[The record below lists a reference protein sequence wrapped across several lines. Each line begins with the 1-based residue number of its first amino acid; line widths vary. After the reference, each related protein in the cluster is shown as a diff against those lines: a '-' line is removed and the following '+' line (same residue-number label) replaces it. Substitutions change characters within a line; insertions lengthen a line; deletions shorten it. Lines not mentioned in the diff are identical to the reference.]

1 MAFLKEEGISR
12 LDIVSYISHGI
23 SKLLPAKTGVPG
35 QGGPSPDEEGE
46 EAPADPLAQ
55 FAVNL
60 NERARAGDIDPLIG
74 RQSQVERALH
84 VLARRRKNNPLFV
97 GDAGVGKTAIVEG
110 LARRIELGE
119 APPALAGAT
128 IYALDMGAMVAGTRY
143 RGDFEERFK
152 AVLKALAEK
161 DNAIVFIDELHTI
174 VGAGAASGGAMDASN
189 LIKPALA
196 NGKLRCIGTTTH
208 KEYRSY
214 IEKDRALARRFQ
226 AIEVDEPSIEDTI
239 KVLTGLREQ
248 YEEFHGVSYTNKSL
262 RAAAELSARYLN
274 DRRLPD
280 KAIDL
285 IDEAGAATKLKKGK
299 IKGTRRRVRSRD
311 IETVLATMA
320 RIPPRRVEA
329 DDRERLAN
337 LDGELKGKIYGQDP
351 AVERVAQA
359 IKMNRAG
366 LGLPNRPIGSFLF
379 AGPTGVGKTELAKQ
393 LAETLGVQFLRFD
406 MSEYMERHTVSRLIG
421 APPGY
426 VGFDQGGLLT
436 DAIHQNPHAVLLLD
450 EIEKAHPD
458 LFNLLLQVMDHGA
471 LTDNNGRKS
480 DFRHVIL
487 IMTSNVGARE
497 LSRRMPGFGTGGE
510 ERFGDTDEA
519 FRRMFS
525 PEFRNRLDAK
535 VDFAP
540 LDPAVMSRI
549 VDKFI
554 GRAVGAAGREEGQDR
569 PDRSG
574 PRLSGQEGL
583 RPAQRRAPA
592 GARHPGR
599 GQAAADRRAAVRQA
613 GRRRHRPDRRRRRQD
628 HVRDRRR
635 LRPVPPRR
643 ARRIT
648 ASGSSSPIA
657 ARGTAPAGRR
667 RRTGRPVRLPTA
679 PPRLIAIT
687 SSALPGGAQAG
698 GDGGGHQLD
707 GGAPEHPERHP
718 VEQLQQDQR
727 RRRARD
733 RRSQPAHG
741 AGDEGRRQ
749 QAVQA
754 EPAVQP
760 VKVQQRQHLGGDA
773 DRVGQPP
780 RQRPQA
786 QVAQEHAQEHVVGG
800 HARPVQRAGNQQQA
814 QPAVVQQGAHVGHP
828 WSRGAL
834 AGAAQLQGCDEGAAQ
849 PDPHRHRNQRP
860 DRRTQPR
867 WISTPT
873 VMHAQTK
880 PTEPHWRSRP

>member
-1 MAFLKEEGISR
+1 MSMLSPELETAIRHALDDATERGHEFSGLEHLLLALLADEKTAEVIKHCGGSLGRLDKKLEEFLDTQLKPLPEDERDRAQPTLAFARVVQRAVNHVLGAGKQQANGPNVLVALFSEPESHAVAFLKEEGISR
-12 LDIVSYISHGI
+12 LDVVSYISHGI

-35 QGGPSPDEEGE
+35 QGGPTPDEDAE

-60 NERARAGDIDPLIG
+60 NERARAGEIDPLIG
-74 RQSQVERALH
+74 RHAQVERALH

-119 APPALAGAT
+119 APKALSGAT

-161 DNAIVFIDELHTI
+161 KDAIVFIDELHTI

-226 AIEVDEPSIEDTI
+226 AIEVEESSIEDTV
-239 KVLTGLREQ
+239 KVLMGLRER
-248 YEEFHGVSYTNKSL
+248 YEEFHGVSYTQKAL

-285 IDEAGAATKLKKGK
+285 IDEAGATAKLKPGK
-299 IKGTRRRVRSRD
+299 IKGAKRRVRSAD
-311 IETVLATMA
+311 IEMVVATMA

-337 LDGELKGKIYGQDP
+337 LEGELKAKIYGQDP

-366 LGLPNRPIGSFLF
+366 LGLPNRPIGSFVF

-458 LFNLLLQVMDHGA
+458 LFNLLLQVMDHGS

-497 LSRRMPGFGTGGE
+497 LSRRMPGFGVGAE
-510 ERFGDTDEA
+510 ERVGDTDEA
-519 FRRMFS
+519 FKRMFS

-540 LDPAVMSRI
+540 LDPAVMGRI
-549 VDKFI
+549 VDKFVSELSTQLAEKKVKI
-554 GRAVGAAGREEGQDR
+554 LLTEAARAYLAKKGYD
-569 PDRSG
+569 P
-574 PRLSGQEGL
+574 LN
-583 RPAQRRAPA
+583 
-592 GARHPGR
+592 GARPLGR
-599 GQAAADRRAAVRQA
+599 VIQDEVKRPLTDELLFGKLTSGGTVTVDAADDKITFAVEA
-613 GRRRHRPDRRRRRQD
+613 G
-628 HVRDRRR
+628 
-635 LRPVPPRR
+635 
-643 ARRIT
+643 
-648 ASGSSSPIA
+648 
-657 ARGTAPAGRR
+657 
-667 RRTGRPVRLPTA
+667 
-679 PPRLIAIT
+679 
-687 SSALPGGAQAG
+687 
-698 GDGGGHQLD
+698 
-707 GGAPEHPERHP
+707 
-718 VEQLQQDQR
+718 
-727 RRRARD
+727 
-733 RRSQPAHG
+733 
-741 AGDEGRRQ
+741 
-749 QAVQA
+749 
-754 EPAVQP
+754 
-760 VKVQQRQHLGGDA
+760 
-773 DRVGQPP
+773 
-780 RQRPQA
+780 
-786 QVAQEHAQEHVVGG
+786 
-800 HARPVQRAGNQQQA
+800 
-814 QPAVVQQGAHVGHP
+814 
-828 WSRGAL
+828 
-834 AGAAQLQGCDEGAAQ
+834 
-849 PDPHRHRNQRP
+849 
-860 DRRTQPR
+860 
-867 WISTPT
+867 
-873 VMHAQTK
+873 
-880 PTEPHWRSRP
+880 

>member
-1 MAFLKEEGISR
+1 MSMLSPELETAIRHALDDATNRGHEFSGLEHLLLALMVDDKTAEVIKQCGGSISRLIKKLEKYLDEEVKPLPEEDRERAQPTLAFARVVQRAVNHVLGAGKEQASGPNVLVAFFAEPESNAVAFLKEEGISR
-12 LDIVSYISHGI
+12 LDVVSYISHGI

-35 QGGPSPDEEGE
+35 EDGPASDDEGE
-46 EAPADPLAQ
+46 EAPVDPLAQ

-60 NERARAGDIDPLIG
+60 NERARAGEIDPLIG
-74 RQSQVERALH
+74 RQPQIERALH

-110 LARRIELGE
+110 LARKIELGE
-119 APPALAGAT
+119 APAALAGAV

-152 AVLKALAEK
+152 AVIKALGEK
-161 DNAIVFIDELHTI
+161 ENAIVFIDELHTI

-226 AIEVDEPSIEDTI
+226 PIEVEEPSIEETI
-239 KVLTGLREQ
+239 KVLSGLRER
-248 YEEFHGVSYTNKSL
+248 YEEFHGVNYTDKSL
-262 RAAAELSARYLN
+262 RAAAELSSRYLN

-285 IDEAGAATKLKKGK
+285 IDEAGAAAKLKKGK
-299 IKGTRRRVRSRD
+299 LKGAKRQVRSKD
-311 IETVLATMA
+311 IEVVLATMA
-320 RIPPRRVEA
+320 RIPARTVEA
-329 DDRERLAN
+329 DDRTRLAN
-337 LDGELKGKIYGQDP
+337 LEKELKAKIYGQDA

-366 LGLPNRPIGSFLF
+366 LGLPQRPIGAFVF

-480 DFRHVIL
+480 DFRHVVL

-497 LSRRMPGFGTGGE
+497 LSRRMPGFGVGAD

-519 FRRMFS
+519 FKRMFS

-540 LDPAVMSRI
+540 LDPKIMGQI

-554 GRAVGAAGREEGQDR
+554 AELGTQLAERKVKIELTEAARAYLAKKGYDPMNGARPLGRVIQDEVKRPLTDEMLFGKLASGGSVRVDVADDKVTFAFAAAG
-569 PDRSG
+569 S
-574 PRLSGQEGL
+574 
-583 RPAQRRAPA
+583 
-592 GARHPGR
+592 
-599 GQAAADRRAAVRQA
+599 AAA
-613 GRRRHRPDRRRRRQD
+613 
-628 HVRDRRR
+628 
-635 LRPVPPRR
+635 
-643 ARRIT
+643 
-648 ASGSSSPIA
+648 
-657 ARGTAPAGRR
+657 
-667 RRTGRPVRLPTA
+667 
-679 PPRLIAIT
+679 
-687 SSALPGGAQAG
+687 
-698 GDGGGHQLD
+698 
-707 GGAPEHPERHP
+707 
-718 VEQLQQDQR
+718 
-727 RRRARD
+727 
-733 RRSQPAHG
+733 
-741 AGDEGRRQ
+741 
-749 QAVQA
+749 
-754 EPAVQP
+754 
-760 VKVQQRQHLGGDA
+760 
-773 DRVGQPP
+773 
-780 RQRPQA
+780 
-786 QVAQEHAQEHVVGG
+786 
-800 HARPVQRAGNQQQA
+800 N
-814 QPAVVQQGAHVGHP
+814 
-828 WSRGAL
+828 
-834 AGAAQLQGCDEGAAQ
+834 
-849 PDPHRHRNQRP
+849 
-860 DRRTQPR
+860 
-867 WISTPT
+867 
-873 VMHAQTK
+873 
-880 PTEPHWRSRP
+880 

>member
-1 MAFLKEEGISR
+1 MSMLSPELETAIRHALDDATHRGHEFSGLEHLLLALMVDEKTSDVIKHCGGSINRLIGKLENFLDKEIKPLPEEDRERAQPTLAFARVVQRAVNHVLGAGKSQANGANVLVALFAEPESNAVAFLKEEGITR
-12 LDIVSYISHGI
+12 LDVVSYISHGI

-35 QGGPSPDEEGE
+35 DGDDDGDDHAD
-46 EAPADPLAQ
+46 EAPVDPLAQ

-60 NERARAGDIDPLIG
+60 NERARAGEIDPLIG

-119 APPALAGAT
+119 APAALAGAT

-152 AVLKALAEK
+152 AVMKALAEK
-161 DNAIVFIDELHTI
+161 ENAIVFIDELHTI

-226 AIEVDEPSIEDTI
+226 PIEVDEPSIEDTI
-239 KVLTGLREQ
+239 KVLNGLRER
-248 YEEFHGVSYTNKSL
+248 YEEFHGVAYTNKAL
-262 RAAAELSARYLN
+262 RAAAELSSRYLN

-285 IDEAGAATKLKKGK
+285 IDEAGAAAKLKKGRTK
-299 IKGTRRRVRSRD
+299 AGGKRRVRSRD

-320 RIPPRRVEA
+320 RIPPRTVES
-329 DDRERLAN
+329 DDRTRLAN
-337 LDGELKGKIYGQDP
+337 LEGDLKAKIFGQNS

-450 EIEKAHPD
+450 EIEMAHPD

-497 LSRRMPGFGTGGE
+497 LSRRMPGFGAAGD

-519 FRRMFS
+519 FKRMFS

-540 LDPAVMSRI
+540 LDPQVMGRI
-549 VDKFI
+549 VDKFVAELSTQLAEKKVKI
-554 GRAVGAAGREEGQDR
+554 DLTDAARAYLAKKGYD
-569 PDRSG
+569 P
-574 PRLSGQEGL
+574 LN
-583 RPAQRRAPA
+583 
-592 GARHPGR
+592 GARPLGR
-599 GQAAADRRAAVRQA
+599 VIQDEVK
-613 GRRRHRPDRRRRRQD
+613 RPLTDE
-628 HVRDRRR
+628 
-635 LRPVPPRR
+635 LLFGKL
-643 ARRIT
+643 
-648 ASGSSSPIA
+648 ASG
-657 ARGTAPAGRR
+657 GT
-667 RRTGRPVRLPTA
+667 VRVDAVDDKIVFATETA
-679 PPRLIAIT
+679 
-687 SSALPGGAQAG
+687 
-698 GDGGGHQLD
+698 
-707 GGAPEHPERHP
+707 
-718 VEQLQQDQR
+718 
-727 RRRARD
+727 
-733 RRSQPAHG
+733 
-741 AGDEGRRQ
+741 
-749 QAVQA
+749 
-754 EPAVQP
+754 
-760 VKVQQRQHLGGDA
+760 
-773 DRVGQPP
+773 
-780 RQRPQA
+780 
-786 QVAQEHAQEHVVGG
+786 
-800 HARPVQRAGNQQQA
+800 
-814 QPAVVQQGAHVGHP
+814 
-828 WSRGAL
+828 
-834 AGAAQLQGCDEGAAQ
+834 
-849 PDPHRHRNQRP
+849 
-860 DRRTQPR
+860 
-867 WISTPT
+867 
-873 VMHAQTK
+873 
-880 PTEPHWRSRP
+880 

>member
-1 MAFLKEEGISR
+1 MSMLSPELETAIRHALDDATARGHEFSGLEHLLLAMMVDEKTSDVVKHCGGSISRLVGKLEQFLDKEVKPLPEDDRERAQPTLAFARVVQRAVNHVLGAGKSQATGANVLVAFFGEPESNAVAFLKEEGISR
-12 LDIVSYISHGI
+12 LDVVSYISHGI

-35 QGGPSPDEEGE
+35 DGDEASDDEET

-60 NERARAGDIDPLIG
+60 NERARAGEIDPLIG
-74 RQSQVERALH
+74 RQTQIDRALH

-119 APPALAGAT
+119 APEALKGAV

-152 AVLKALAEK
+152 AVIKALGEK
-161 DNAIVFIDELHTI
+161 ENAIVFIDELHTI

-226 AIEVDEPSIEDTI
+226 AIEVEEPTIEETV
-239 KVLTGLREQ
+239 KVLTGLRQ
-248 YEEFHGVSYTNKSL
+248 RYEEFHGVSYTDKSL
-262 RAAAELSARYLN
+262 RAAAELSSRYLN

-285 IDEAGAATKLKKGK
+285 IDEAGAAAKLKKGK
-299 IKGTRRRVRSRD
+299 IKGAKRRVRSKD
-311 IETVLATMA
+311 IEVVLATMA
-320 RIPPRRVEA
+320 RIPARTVEA
-329 DDRERLAN
+329 DDRARLAT
-337 LDGELKGKIYGQDP
+337 LESDLKAKIYGQDK

-366 LGLPNRPIGSFLF
+366 LGLPQRPIGAFVF

-480 DFRHVIL
+480 DFRHVVL

-497 LSRRMPGFGTGGE
+497 LSRRMPGFGTLGD

-519 FRRMFS
+519 FKRMFS

-540 LDPAVMSRI
+540 LDPAVMGRI

-554 GRAVGAAGREEGQDR
+554 GELGTQLIERKVKIELSDAARAYLAKKGYD
-569 PDRSG
+569 PMN
-574 PRLSGQEGL
+574 
-583 RPAQRRAPA
+583 
-592 GARHPGR
+592 GARPLGR
-599 GQAAADRRAAVRQA
+599 VIQDEIKRPLTDEMLFGKLASGGSVRVDVEGEGATEKVTFAFDRAA
-613 GRRRHRPDRRRRRQD
+613 
-628 HVRDRRR
+628 
-635 LRPVPPRR
+635 
-643 ARRIT
+643 
-648 ASGSSSPIA
+648 
-657 ARGTAPAGRR
+657 
-667 RRTGRPVRLPTA
+667 
-679 PPRLIAIT
+679 
-687 SSALPGGAQAG
+687 
-698 GDGGGHQLD
+698 
-707 GGAPEHPERHP
+707 
-718 VEQLQQDQR
+718 
-727 RRRARD
+727 
-733 RRSQPAHG
+733 
-741 AGDEGRRQ
+741 
-749 QAVQA
+749 
-754 EPAVQP
+754 
-760 VKVQQRQHLGGDA
+760 
-773 DRVGQPP
+773 
-780 RQRPQA
+780 
-786 QVAQEHAQEHVVGG
+786 
-800 HARPVQRAGNQQQA
+800 
-814 QPAVVQQGAHVGHP
+814 
-828 WSRGAL
+828 
-834 AGAAQLQGCDEGAAQ
+834 
-849 PDPHRHRNQRP
+849 
-860 DRRTQPR
+860 
-867 WISTPT
+867 
-873 VMHAQTK
+873 
-880 PTEPHWRSRP
+880 

>member
-1 MAFLKEEGISR
+1 MSMLSPELETAIRRALDDATERGHEFSGLEHLLLALLADDKTAEVIKHCGGSLGRLDKKLEDFLDKQVKPLPEDERERAQPTLAFARVVQRAVNHVLGAGKQQASGPNVLVALFSEPESHAVAFLKEEGISR
-12 LDIVSYISHGI
+12 LDVVSYISHGI

-35 QGGPSPDEEGE
+35 QGGPSPDEEGD

-60 NERARAGDIDPLIG
+60 NERARAGEIDPLIG
-74 RQSQVERALH
+74 RKSQIERALH

-128 IYALDMGAMVAGTRY
+128 IYALDMGALVAGTRY

-152 AVLKALAEK
+152 AVLKALGEK
-161 DNAIVFIDELHTI
+161 ENAIVFIDELHTI

-226 AIEVDEPSIEDTI
+226 PIEVEEPSIEDTI
-239 KVLTGLREQ
+239 KVLTGLRER
-248 YEEFHGVSYTNKSL
+248 YEEFHGVAYTPKSL

-285 IDEAGAATKLKKGK
+285 IDEAGAAAKLKKGK
-299 IKGTRRRVRSRD
+299 IKGAKRQVRSRD
-311 IETVLATMA
+311 IETVVATMA

-329 DDRERLAN
+329 DDRDRLAN
-337 LDGELKGKIYGQDP
+337 LERELKAKIFGQDP

-366 LGLPNRPIGSFLF
+366 LGLPNRPIGSFVF

-436 DAIHQNPHAVLLLD
+436 DAIHQSPHAVLLLD

-458 LFNLLLQVMDHGA
+458 LFNLLLQVMDHGS

-497 LSRRMPGFGTGGE
+497 LSRRMPGFGLGAD

-519 FRRMFS
+519 FKRMFS

-540 LDPAVMSRI
+540 LDPAVMGRI

-554 GRAVGAAGREEGQDR
+554 GE
-569 PDRSG
+569 
-574 PRLSGQEGL
+574 LSEQLAEKKVKIEL
-583 RPAQRRAPA
+583 TD
-592 GARHPGR
+592 GARAYLARKGYDPLNGARPLGR
-599 GQAAADRRAAVRQA
+599 VIQDEIKRPLTDELLFGKLASGGTVRVDAADDKVTFTTAAA
-613 GRRRHRPDRRRRRQD
+613 
-628 HVRDRRR
+628 
-635 LRPVPPRR
+635 
-643 ARRIT
+643 
-648 ASGSSSPIA
+648 
-657 ARGTAPAGRR
+657 
-667 RRTGRPVRLPTA
+667 
-679 PPRLIAIT
+679 
-687 SSALPGGAQAG
+687 
-698 GDGGGHQLD
+698 
-707 GGAPEHPERHP
+707 
-718 VEQLQQDQR
+718 
-727 RRRARD
+727 
-733 RRSQPAHG
+733 
-741 AGDEGRRQ
+741 
-749 QAVQA
+749 
-754 EPAVQP
+754 
-760 VKVQQRQHLGGDA
+760 
-773 DRVGQPP
+773 
-780 RQRPQA
+780 
-786 QVAQEHAQEHVVGG
+786 
-800 HARPVQRAGNQQQA
+800 
-814 QPAVVQQGAHVGHP
+814 
-828 WSRGAL
+828 
-834 AGAAQLQGCDEGAAQ
+834 
-849 PDPHRHRNQRP
+849 
-860 DRRTQPR
+860 
-867 WISTPT
+867 
-873 VMHAQTK
+873 
-880 PTEPHWRSRP
+880 

>member
-1 MAFLKEEGISR
+1 MSMLSPELETAIRHALDDATNRGHEFSGLEHLLLALMVDDKTSDVIKHCGGSIARLIGKLENFLDKEIKPLPEEDRERAQPTLAFARVVQRAVNHVLGAGKSQANGANVLVALFAEPESNAVAFLKEEGISR
-12 LDIVSYISHGI
+12 LDVVSYISHGI

-35 QGGPSPDEEGE
+35 DGDDDGDDHSDEP
-46 EAPADPLAQ
+46 PADPLAQ

-60 NERARAGDIDPLIG
+60 NERARAGEIDPLIG
-74 RQSQVERALH
+74 RQAQIERALH

-110 LARRIELGE
+110 LARKIELGE
-119 APPALAGAT
+119 APPALAGAV

-152 AVLKALAEK
+152 AVIKALGEK
-161 DNAIVFIDELHTI
+161 ENAIVFIDELHTI

-226 AIEVDEPSIEDTI
+226 AIEVEEPTIDETI
-239 KVLTGLREQ
+239 KVLNGLRER
-248 YEEFHGVSYTNKSL
+248 YEEFHGVSYTDKSL
-262 RAAAELSARYLN
+262 RAAAELSSRYLN

-285 IDEAGAATKLKKGK
+285 IDEAGAAAKLKKGK
-299 IKGTRRRVRSRD
+299 GTVKGVRRRVRSKD
-311 IETVLATMA
+311 IEVVLATMA
-320 RIPPRRVEA
+320 RIPARTVEA
-329 DDRERLAN
+329 DDRQRLAS
-337 LDGELKGKIYGQDP
+337 LESDLKAKIYGQDS

-366 LGLPNRPIGSFLF
+366 LGLPQRPIGAFVF

-480 DFRHVIL
+480 DFRHVVL

-497 LSRRMPGFGTGGE
+497 LSRRMPGFGAAGD

-519 FRRMFS
+519 FKRMFS

-540 LDPAVMSRI
+540 LDPKVMGQI

-554 GRAVGAAGREEGQDR
+554 AELGTQLSERKVKIELSEAARAYLAKKGYDPMNGARPLGRVIQDEIKRPLTDEMLFGKLASGGAVRVDVADDKVTFDFGAA
-569 PDRSG
+569 
-574 PRLSGQEGL
+574 
-583 RPAQRRAPA
+583 A
-592 GARHPGR
+592 
-599 GQAAADRRAAVRQA
+599 
-613 GRRRHRPDRRRRRQD
+613 
-628 HVRDRRR
+628 
-635 LRPVPPRR
+635 
-643 ARRIT
+643 
-648 ASGSSSPIA
+648 
-657 ARGTAPAGRR
+657 
-667 RRTGRPVRLPTA
+667 
-679 PPRLIAIT
+679 
-687 SSALPGGAQAG
+687 
-698 GDGGGHQLD
+698 
-707 GGAPEHPERHP
+707 
-718 VEQLQQDQR
+718 
-727 RRRARD
+727 
-733 RRSQPAHG
+733 
-741 AGDEGRRQ
+741 
-749 QAVQA
+749 
-754 EPAVQP
+754 
-760 VKVQQRQHLGGDA
+760 
-773 DRVGQPP
+773 
-780 RQRPQA
+780 
-786 QVAQEHAQEHVVGG
+786 
-800 HARPVQRAGNQQQA
+800 
-814 QPAVVQQGAHVGHP
+814 
-828 WSRGAL
+828 
-834 AGAAQLQGCDEGAAQ
+834 
-849 PDPHRHRNQRP
+849 
-860 DRRTQPR
+860 
-867 WISTPT
+867 
-873 VMHAQTK
+873 
-880 PTEPHWRSRP
+880 

>member
-1 MAFLKEEGISR
+1 MTMLTPELEAAIRQALDDATRRGHEFSGLEHLLLALLKDEKTAEVVKHCGGSVIRLHGKLEAFLETEIKPLPEDDRERAQPTLAFARVIQRAVNHVLGAGKTQANGPNVLVALFAEPESHAVAFLKDEGIGR
-12 LDIVSYISHGI
+12 LDVVSYISHGI

-35 QGGPSPDEEGE
+35 DGESGPSDEDAE
-46 EAPADPLAQ
+46 EAPADPLAA

-60 NERARAGDIDPLIG
+60 NERARAGEIDPLIG
-74 RQSQVERALH
+74 RGPQIDRALH

-161 DNAIVFIDELHTI
+161 ENAIVFIDELHTI

-226 AIEVDEPSIEDTI
+226 AIEVEEPSIEETV
-239 KVLTGLREQ
+239 KVLTGLRAR
-248 YEEFHGVSYTNKSL
+248 YEEFHGVAYTDKSL
-262 RAAAELSARYLN
+262 RAAAELSSRYLN

-285 IDEAGAATKLKKGK
+285 MDEAGAAAKLKRGPKGQKGPDGK
-299 IKGTRRRVRSRD
+299 IAGARRRVRSRD
-311 IETVLATMA
+311 IEKVLSTMA
-320 RIPPRRVEA
+320 RIPPRQVGT
-329 DDRERLAN
+329 DDRDRLAN
-337 LDGELKGKIYGQDP
+337 LEGELKAKIYGQDP

-366 LGLPNRPIGSFLF
+366 LGLPERPIGCFLF

-393 LAETLGVQFLRFD
+393 LAETLGVSFLRFD

-436 DAIHQNPHAVLLLD
+436 DAIHQSPHAVLLLD

-458 LFNLLLQVMDHGA
+458 LFNLLLQVMDHGS

-480 DFRHVIL
+480 DFRHVVL

-497 LSRRMPGFGTGGE
+497 LSRRMPGFGTGGD

-519 FRRMFS
+519 FKRMFS

-540 LDPAVMSRI
+540 LDPAVMGLI

-554 GRAVGAAGREEGQDR
+554 AELAKQLSERKVNIDLSPAARAYLAKKGYDPMNGARPLGRVIQDEIKRPLTDELLFGKLVGGGTVRVDVVDDKVTFE
-569 PDRSG
+569 SN
-574 PRLSGQEGL
+574 
-583 RPAQRRAPA
+583 A
-592 GARHPGR
+592 GA
-599 GQAAADRRAAVRQA
+599 
-613 GRRRHRPDRRRRRQD
+613 
-628 HVRDRRR
+628 
-635 LRPVPPRR
+635 
-643 ARRIT
+643 
-648 ASGSSSPIA
+648 
-657 ARGTAPAGRR
+657 
-667 RRTGRPVRLPTA
+667 
-679 PPRLIAIT
+679 
-687 SSALPGGAQAG
+687 
-698 GDGGGHQLD
+698 
-707 GGAPEHPERHP
+707 
-718 VEQLQQDQR
+718 
-727 RRRARD
+727 
-733 RRSQPAHG
+733 
-741 AGDEGRRQ
+741 
-749 QAVQA
+749 
-754 EPAVQP
+754 
-760 VKVQQRQHLGGDA
+760 
-773 DRVGQPP
+773 
-780 RQRPQA
+780 
-786 QVAQEHAQEHVVGG
+786 
-800 HARPVQRAGNQQQA
+800 
-814 QPAVVQQGAHVGHP
+814 
-828 WSRGAL
+828 
-834 AGAAQLQGCDEGAAQ
+834 
-849 PDPHRHRNQRP
+849 
-860 DRRTQPR
+860 
-867 WISTPT
+867 
-873 VMHAQTK
+873 
-880 PTEPHWRSRP
+880 

>member
-1 MAFLKEEGISR
+1 MSMLSTELETAIRHALDDATKRGHEFSGLEHLLLALMVDEKTSDVIKHCGGSISRLIDKLEKFLDEEVKPLPEEDRERAQPTLAFARVVQRAVNHVLGAGKSQANGANVLVAFFGEPESNAVAFLKEEGISR
-12 LDIVSYISHGI
+12 LDVVSYISHGI

-35 QGGPSPDEEGE
+35 EGGEGHDEDED

-60 NERARAGDIDPLIG
+60 NERARAGEIDPLIG
-74 RQSQVERALH
+74 RQTQIERALH

-110 LARRIELGE
+110 LARKIELGE
-119 APPALAGAT
+119 APPALKGAV

-152 AVLKALAEK
+152 AVIKALGEK
-161 DNAIVFIDELHTI
+161 ENAIVFIDELHTI

-226 AIEVDEPSIEDTI
+226 AIEVEEPTIDETI
-239 KVLTGLREQ
+239 KVLTGLRER
-248 YEEFHGVSYTNKSL
+248 YEEFHGVSYTDKSL
-262 RAAAELSARYLN
+262 RAAAELSSRYLN

-285 IDEAGAATKLKKGK
+285 IDEAGAAAKLKKGK
-299 IKGTRRRVRSRD
+299 IKGVKRRVRSKD
-311 IETVLATMA
+311 IEVVLATMA
-320 RIPPRRVEA
+320 RIPARSVEA

-337 LDGELKGKIYGQDP
+337 LEKELKAKIYGQDK

-366 LGLPNRPIGSFLF
+366 LGLPQRPIGAFVF

-480 DFRHVIL
+480 DFRHVVL

-497 LSRRMPGFGTGGE
+497 LSRRMPGFGAAGD

-519 FRRMFS
+519 FKRMFS

-540 LDPAVMSRI
+540 LDPAIMGRI

-554 GRAVGAAGREEGQDR
+554 AELALQLAERKVKIELTESARAHLAKKGYD
-569 PDRSG
+569 PMN
-574 PRLSGQEGL
+574 
-583 RPAQRRAPA
+583 
-592 GARHPGR
+592 GARPLGR
-599 GQAAADRRAAVRQA
+599 VIQDEIKRPLTDEMLFGKLASGGAVRVDVVDDKVTFA
-613 GRRRHRPDRRRRRQD
+613 FD
-628 HVRDRRR
+628 
-635 LRPVPPRR
+635 PP
-643 ARRIT
+643 A
-648 ASGSSSPIA
+648 
-657 ARGTAPAGRR
+657 
-667 RRTGRPVRLPTA
+667 
-679 PPRLIAIT
+679 
-687 SSALPGGAQAG
+687 
-698 GDGGGHQLD
+698 
-707 GGAPEHPERHP
+707 
-718 VEQLQQDQR
+718 
-727 RRRARD
+727 
-733 RRSQPAHG
+733 
-741 AGDEGRRQ
+741 
-749 QAVQA
+749 
-754 EPAVQP
+754 
-760 VKVQQRQHLGGDA
+760 
-773 DRVGQPP
+773 
-780 RQRPQA
+780 
-786 QVAQEHAQEHVVGG
+786 
-800 HARPVQRAGNQQQA
+800 
-814 QPAVVQQGAHVGHP
+814 
-828 WSRGAL
+828 
-834 AGAAQLQGCDEGAAQ
+834 
-849 PDPHRHRNQRP
+849 
-860 DRRTQPR
+860 
-867 WISTPT
+867 
-873 VMHAQTK
+873 
-880 PTEPHWRSRP
+880 